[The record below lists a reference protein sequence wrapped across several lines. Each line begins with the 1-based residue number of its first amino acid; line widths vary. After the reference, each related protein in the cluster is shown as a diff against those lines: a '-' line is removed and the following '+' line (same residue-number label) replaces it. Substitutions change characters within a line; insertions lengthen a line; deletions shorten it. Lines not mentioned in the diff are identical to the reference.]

1 MGKIDEYLDRAK
13 GLAGDAG
20 EVAKNIKGEVVSKA
34 KELTA
39 EGSKVRELT
48 QSAKD
53 QTAAITLGAREKVQ
67 GVLQDA
73 KAVKEIKQGII
84 ELESLPEF
92 EGSILYTMELE
103 SMKNNLNSLLL
114 IISDNRLDDA
124 SVVEEIKKAM
134 GKVQPAGSAVP
145 EAPETAG
152 LQGEGEASVL
162 DGPVTYEPVLDEQHA
177 IDKAKVVAYSA
188 CVRALATLNA
198 TER

>member
-1 MGKIDEYLDRAK
+1 MGKFDEYLDRAK
-13 GLAGDAG
+13 DLAEDAG
-20 EVAKNIKGEVVSKA
+20 EMAKNIKGEVVSKA

-53 QTAAITLGAREKVQ
+53 QTAAITLGAREKMQ

-73 KAVKEIKQGII
+73 KAVREIKQGLV
-84 ELESLPEF
+84 ELEALPEF

-124 SVVEEIKKAM
+124 SVEEEIKKAM
-134 GKVQPAGSAVP
+134 GKVQPDAPQA
-145 EAPETAG
+145 EA
-152 LQGEGEASVL
+152 EASVL

>member
-152 LQGEGEASVL
+152 TQGEGEASVL